1 MEQRNIRE
9 ELQDFKLKELSARV
23 LAYLAL
29 FIALVAVA
37 TYLHIPGPS
46 SSYFNMGEVA
56 IYIIALTFGGRSGGL
71 AGGLGASLVDMMLGY
86 SIWAPFTLIIKGLEG
101 WIVGRF
107 RGDSWQQNLIA
118 CIAGGNL
125 MVIGYAITKGF
136 LISWPAVLPEI
147 GIDYAQMTIGI
158 AVALP
163 LSQQLKRHF
172 E

>member
-56 IYIIALTFGGRSGGL
+56 IYIIALTFGAR
-71 AGGLGASLVDMMLGY
+71 AGGIAGAAGSALVDILLGY
-86 SIWAPFTLIIKGLEG
+86 SIWAPFTFIIKG
-101 WIVGRF
+101 
-107 RGDSWQQNLIA
+107 
-118 CIAGGNL
+118 
-125 MVIGYAITKGF
+125 
-136 LISWPAVLPEI
+136 
-147 GIDYAQMTIGI
+147 
-158 AVALP
+158 
-163 LSQQLKRHF
+163 
-172 E
+172 